1 MADNQAPSAPLDK
14 LRHSAAH
21 VLADAVQ
28 RLWPDSKL
36 TIGPPIETGFYYDFD
51 ASHTFSDEDLRKL
64 EEVMAGIVKVNDPF
78 VEKEVTREEAIA
90 YFTERNEPYKVELIH
105 SFAEGS
111 RITLHSHGGFT
122 DLCRGGHCHTTGEI
136 KAFKLLSVAGA
147 YWRGDSK
154 NKQLQRIYGTAFFA
168 KAELDAYLK
177 QLEEAEKRDHRKLG
191 KELGLLAFHP
201 YAPGA
206 AFWLPKGATVYHEL
220 QAAMRR
226 LLTNEGGYQEVR
238 TPMLF
243 KSKLWE
249 TSGHWQHYRD
259 DMFTLEA
266 EGDAYGLK
274 PMNCPSHMI
283 LFGMGLHSYRDL
295 PMRMHDQGV
304 LHRNELSG
312 ALSGLTRVRQF
323 CQDDAHIF
331 LRPDQIEAEIT
342 SLLGLVRRVY
352 DAFDLGLKIK
362 LSTRNPEK
370 FLGELAQWEA
380 AEASLEAALKS
391 NGIEY
396 RIEPHEAAF
405 YGPKIDFDVT
415 DALGRKWQ
423 TATIQLDYQIPERFD
438 LHYVG
443 EDGAKHRPVVIH
455 RAIFGSFERFIAL
468 LIEHYAG
475 AFPLWLAPEQA
486 RVVVVSDK
494 QEAFAR
500 EVGKKLAA
508 NGLRVDLDVSKDK
521 LGAKIRRAQ
530 VEKVPY
536 MLVIGDKEVEAG
548 TVSARRRDGKQMDPE
563 TVEAL
568 GLRLAEEAKPPF

>member
-1 MADNQAPSAPLDK
+1 MPDNQAPVAPIDK

-28 RLWPDSKL
+28 RLWPEAKL

-51 ASHTFSDEDLRKL
+51 SEHAFTEDDLRSLEKL
-64 EEVMAGIVKVNDPF
+64 MGEIISKNDAF
-78 VEKEVTREEAIA
+78 VEKEVTRQEAIA
-90 YFTERNEPYKVELIH
+90 YFEQRKEPYKIELIN
-105 SFAEGS
+105 SFAEGA

-122 DLCRGGHCHTTGEI
+122 DLCRGGHCQHTGEI

-147 YWRGDSK
+147 YWRGDSR
-154 NKQLQRIYGTAFFA
+154 NKQLQRIYGTAFFE

-191 KELGLLAFHP
+191 KELQLLAFHP

-226 LLTNEGGYQEVR
+226 LLTKQGGYTEVR

-266 EGDAYGLK
+266 EGEAYGMK
-274 PMNCPSHMI
+274 PMNCPSHM
-283 LFGMGLHSYRDL
+283 LMYGMALHSYRDL
-295 PMRMHDQGV
+295 PIRMHDQGV

-331 LRPDQIEAEIT
+331 LRGDQIEAEIT
-342 SLLGLVRRVY
+342 SLLGLVRKVY
-352 DAFDLGLKIK
+352 DAFGLGLKIK

-370 FLGELAQWEA
+370 FLGELDTWNA
-380 AEASLEAALKS
+380 AEASLEAALKA
-391 NGIEY
+391 NGTEY

-415 DALGRKWQ
+415 DALGRRWQ
-423 TATIQLDYQIPERFD
+423 TATIQLDYQIPDRFD
-438 LHYVG
+438 LHYIG
-443 EDGAKHRPVVIH
+443 EDGQKHRPVVIH

-486 RVVVVSDK
+486 RVVVVSEK
-494 QEAFAR
+494 QEAFAK
-500 EVGKKLAA
+500 EVQAKLVAA
-508 NGLRVDLDVSKDK
+508 GLRAEVDLSNDK

-530 VEKVPY
+530 VEKAPY
-536 MLVIGDKEVEAG
+536 MLVIGDKEVQAG

-563 TVEAL
+563 TIDAL
-568 GLRLAEEAKPPF
+568 AARLVEEARPPF

>member
-1 MADNQAPSAPLDK
+1 MADNLAPSEPIDQ
-14 LRHSAAH
+14 LRHSCAH

-28 RLWPDSKL
+28 RLWPESKL
-36 TIGPPIETGFYYDFD
+36 TIGPPIENGFYYDFD
-51 ASHTFSDEDLRKL
+51 TPHAFTDEDLRTL
-64 EEVMAGIVKVNDPF
+64 EELMRKIVVEDHPF
-78 VEKEVTREEAIA
+78 VEKEVTRQEAID
-90 YFTERNEPYKVELIH
+90 YFTKRGETYKVELIH

-122 DLCRGGHCHTTGEI
+122 DLCRGGHCKTTGDI
-136 KAFKLLSVAGA
+136 KALQLLSVAGA
-147 YWRGDSK
+147 YWRGDSR
-154 NKQLQRIYGTAFFA
+154 NKQLQRIYGTAFFDQA
-168 KAELDAYLK
+168 SLDAYLK

-226 LLTNEGGYQEVR
+226 LLLKEGGYTEVR

-266 EGDAYGLK
+266 EGESYGLK
-274 PMNCPSHMI
+274 PMNCPSHMV
-283 LFGMGLHSYRDL
+283 LYSMGLHSYRDL
-295 PMRMHDQGV
+295 PIRLHDQGV

-342 SLLGLVRRVY
+342 ALLGLVRRVY
-352 DAFDLGLKIK
+352 DAFGLGLKIK

-370 FLGELAQWEA
+370 FLGSIEQWDA
-380 AEASLEAALKS
+380 AEASLEAALKA
-391 NGIEY
+391 NRIEY
-396 RIEPHEAAF
+396 RIEAGEGAF

-423 TATIQLDYQIPERFD
+423 TATIQLDYQIPDRFD
-438 LHYVG
+438 LSYIG

-455 RAIFGSFERFIAL
+455 RAIYGSFERFIAI
-468 LIEHYAG
+468 LIEHFAG

-486 RVVVVSDK
+486 RVLVVSEK
-494 QEAFAR
+494 QETFAR
-500 EVGKKLAA
+500 GVHQTLTAR
-508 NGLRVDLDVSKDK
+508 GLRVELDVSNDK

-530 VEKVPY
+530 VEKAPY
-536 MLVIGDKEVEAG
+536 MLVIGDKEVQAG
-548 TVSARRRDGKQMDPE
+548 TVSARKRDGTQLPPE
-563 TVEAL
+563 SVDAF
-568 GLRLAEEAKPPF
+568 GARLLEEARPPF